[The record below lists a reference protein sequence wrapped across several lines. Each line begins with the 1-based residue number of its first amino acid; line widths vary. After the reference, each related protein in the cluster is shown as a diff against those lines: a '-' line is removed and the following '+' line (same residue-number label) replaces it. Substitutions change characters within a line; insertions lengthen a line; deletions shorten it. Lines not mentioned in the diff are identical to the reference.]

1 MLGVHM
7 MGGPPWKLAR
17 SWYRVPLPIK
27 ASMALT
33 SLCLS
38 AAPKDFTFRLTLLPP
53 PQPDVFRP
61 VLVSS
66 TVVVEVVVVA
76 DSLTGFPMGIA
87 SVVGSSVVGTSLVA
101 SSGVV
106 TSVVSTSSVVIPLVA
121 SVVAVLASSVVIP
134 V

>member
-27 ASMALT
+27 VSMALT

-66 TVVVEVVVVA
+66 TVVVVA

-121 SVVAVLASSVVIP
+121 SVVAVLASSIVIP